1 MKNIPG
7 KISITFN
14 AWTSKAYDP
23 YLSVIAYYINAL
35 AKNPSEWELKSKIL
49 GFMEI
54 EGNHSGA
61 NTAAVILWLVDHYN
75 IYKKVF

>member
-1 MKNIPG
+1 MI
-7 KISITFN
+7 I
-14 AWTSKAYDP
+14 
-23 YLSVIAYYINAL
+23 YYINAL

-61 NTAAVILWLVDHYN
+61 NTATVIL
-75 IYKKVF
+75 